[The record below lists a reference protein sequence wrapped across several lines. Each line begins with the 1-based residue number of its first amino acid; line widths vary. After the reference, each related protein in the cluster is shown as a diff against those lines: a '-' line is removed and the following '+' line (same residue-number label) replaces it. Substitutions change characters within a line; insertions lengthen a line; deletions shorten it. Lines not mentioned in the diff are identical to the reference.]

1 MRAELI
7 AAIKALSR
15 DTLGTFSVSDSLP
28 WSSDG
33 TPLSVKNLKVIYVNQ
48 SQQDLDPIIDT
59 LDGTGF
65 ATETVTTQVTFA
77 TDAKQLPANH
87 ATLVS
92 AIQALRLD
100 FSSDGYRQRRI
111 TTTTELAADV
121 MIVSFDFVFQRTV
134 TN

>member
-7 AAIKALSR
+7 AAIRAFDR
-15 DTLGTFSVSDSLP
+15 DTLGTFSVSDMLP

-33 TPLSVKNLKVIYVNQ
+33 TPLTVKNLRAIYVNQ

-65 ATETVTTQVTFA
+65 ATETVSTQVSFA

-87 ATLVS
+87 GTLVS

-100 FSSDGYRQRRI
+100 FSSEGYRQRRI
-111 TTTTELAADV
+111 TTTSELAADV

>member
-7 AAIKALSR
+7 AAIKAFDR
-15 DTLGTFSVSDSLP
+15 ATLGTFSVSDNLP

-33 TPLSVKNLKVIYVNQ
+33 TPLTVKNLKVIYVNQ

-59 LDGTGF
+59 LDGRGF
-65 ATETVTTQVTFA
+65 ATETVSTTVSFA

-87 ATLVS
+87 ADLVS
-92 AIQALRLD
+92 AIQAIRLD
-100 FSSDGYRQRRI
+100 FSQEGYRQRRI
-111 TTTTELAADV
+111 TTSTEFNADV
-121 MIVSFDFVFQRTV
+121 MIVTFDFVFQRTV

>member
-7 AAIKALSR
+7 AAIKAFDR
-15 DTLGTFSVSDSLP
+15 DTLGSFSVSDMLP

-33 TPLSVKNLKVIYVNQ
+33 TPLTVKNLRVIYVNQ

-65 ATETVTTQVTFA
+65 ATETVTTQVSFA

-87 ATLVS
+87 GALVS
-92 AIQALRLD
+92 AIQNLRLD

-111 TTTTELAADV
+111 TTNTELTADI
-121 MIVSFDFVFQRTV
+121 MIVTFDFVFQRTV